1 MEQTW
6 RWYGPNDPVSLAD
19 VRQAGATG
27 VVTALHHIPNGEVWS
42 VEEILKRKAIVED
55 AGLVWS
61 VVESVPIHEDIK
73 THTGNYEQW
82 IANYQQT
89 LRNLAQCGIR
99 TVCYNFMPVLDWTRT
114 DLEYVLPDGSK
125 ALRFDQIEFA
135 AFEMHILKRPGA
147 EADYTEEEIAQA
159 AVRFATMSDE
169 DKARLTRNIIAG
181 LPGAEEGYTLDQF
194 RKHLELYKDIDKAK
208 LRENFAVFLK
218 AIIPVAEEV
227 GVRMAVHPDDP
238 PRPILGL
245 PRIVSTIEDMQWMV
259 DTVNSMANG
268 FTMCTGSYGVRADND
283 LVDMIKQFGPRIYF
297 THLRS
302 TMRED
307 NPKTFHEAAHL
318 NGDVDMYEVVKAI
331 VEEEHRR
338 KAEGK
343 EDLIPMRPDHGH
355 QMLDDLKKKTNPG
368 YSAIG
373 RLKGLAEVRGV
384 ELAIQRAD
392 HSRQSP
398 PARRRA
404 VPGPTALPSLY
415 DDGFWS
421 SRGLLLL
428 TAICRL
434 PARHGIILVWNHA
447 LCISVAGRFTART
460 RRCIPIICWKAP
472 TATGASAK
480 LT

>member
-307 NPKTFHEAAHL
+307 NPKTFHEGAHL
-318 NGDVDMYEVVKAI
+318 QGDVDMVSVVAAI
-331 VEEEHRR
+331 LSEEQRR
-338 KAEGK
+338 KKVG
-343 EDLIPMRPDHGH
+343 DLRPIPMRPDHGH
-355 QMLDDLKKKTNPG
+355 QMLDDLHKKTNPG

-384 ELAIQRAD
+384 ELALKQTQFRD
-392 HSRQSP
+392 
-398 PARRRA
+398 
-404 VPGPTALPSLY
+404 
-415 DDGFWS
+415 
-421 SRGLLLL
+421 LL
-428 TAICRL
+428 
-434 PARHGIILVWNHA
+434 
-447 LCISVAGRFTART
+447 
-460 RRCIPIICWKAP
+460 
-472 TATGASAK
+472 
-480 LT
+480 